1 MKASPAMLL
10 SLALAALALAGT
22 VAVALGTDV
31 GSAPGSG
38 QKTFDAPGCLPR
50 AYDGPGRRG
59 HYLLNRN
66 CPTPSPVLIA
76 KTIGRVR
83 RGWLV
88 ELDASK
94 SFDPMGGRLTEFS
107 WALEPGPQRHG
118 RTIRVEWPAGTHP
131 VVLHVTNDSGLT
143 GTLAE
148 TVSVP

>member
-1 MKASPAMLL
+1 MLL
-10 SLALAALALAGT
+10 SLVLAALALAGALA
-22 VAVALGTDV
+22 VAVATDA

-38 QKTFDAPGCLPR
+38 QKTFDAPGCLPS

-66 CPTPSPVLIA
+66 CPTPTPVLVA
-76 KTIGRVR
+76 KTVGRGGG
-83 RGWLV
+83 GWLV

-94 SFDPMGGRLTEFS
+94 SYDPMGGRLVDFA
-107 WALEPGPQRHG
+107 WALGPGPQRHG
-118 RTIRVEWPAGTHP
+118 RKIRVDFRPGTHP

-148 TVSVP
+148 GVSVP

>member
-1 MKASPAMLL
+1 MLL
-10 SLALAALALAGT
+10 SLVLVALALAGT
-22 VAVALGTDV
+22 VAVALATDV

-50 AYDGPGRRG
+50 SYDGPGHSG

-66 CPTPSPVLIA
+66 CPTPTPVLVA
-76 KTIGRVR
+76 ETIGRST

-94 SFDPMGGRLTEFS
+94 SFDPMGGRLVDFS

-118 RTIRVEWPAGTHP
+118 RTIRVSLRPGVHP
-131 VVLHVTNDSGLT
+131 VVLHVMNDSGLT
-143 GTLAE
+143 GTLVKE
-148 TVSVP
+148 VSVP